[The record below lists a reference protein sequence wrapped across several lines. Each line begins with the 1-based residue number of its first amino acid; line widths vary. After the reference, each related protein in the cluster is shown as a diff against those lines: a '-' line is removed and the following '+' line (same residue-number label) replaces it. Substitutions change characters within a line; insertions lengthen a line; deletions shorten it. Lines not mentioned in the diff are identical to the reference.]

1 MRVAISIRART
12 SAGTSFSKRLYIL
25 FLLPLHMADAIQTG
39 LEPRLRAPAP
49 IAEPEDTPFGVILHA
64 STAMEQMLL
73 IGEAWLGL
81 V

>member
-1 MRVAISIRART
+1 
-12 SAGTSFSKRLYIL
+12 
-25 FLLPLHMADAIQTG
+25 MADAIQTG
-39 LEPRLRAPAP
+39 LEPRLRATAP

-73 IGEAWLGL
+73 IGGAWLGL